1 MPTATFTASRS
12 NAPTVV
18 TSTQASAVQIPTGR
32 SSYEAHTATILSYV
46 VGGLIGLWGL
56 YQLHRWFQF
65 KIRKIKEDKK
75 LLAELALLGDS
86 TTKPRY
92 PMYEALFTFVGVNI
106 KPDPPAM
113 IISKVQDDTAEEIL
127 KPAVVARK
135 KRETKGAYI
144 NGPDFVDLEAN
155 ERRNSGVASD
165 NTTCNHLQTMTMHEK
180 SHSNMSASPLRALP
194 VYEPIATA
202 AEENNKAV
210 GMDAIDT
217 SNEEIIDLR
226 GAPKAPAS
234 ALPSAP
240 IKMVAN
246 SISSDSAPSVYFSDD
261 SSFLS
266 DMVNALVDADSISDV
281 VSSIG
286 HSDSSS
292 STSSSDIENE
302 NVVEK

>member
-1 MPTATFTASRS
+1 MQI
-12 NAPTVV
+12 NAE
-18 TSTQASAVQIPTGR
+18 R

-75 LLAELALLGDS
+75 LLAELALVGDH
-86 TTKPRY
+86 TAKTRY
-92 PMYEALFTFVGVNI
+92 PIYEALFTLVGVNT
-106 KPDPPAM
+106 KPDPPAI
-113 IISKVQDDTAEEIL
+113 IISNEQEDVVADAL

-135 KRETKGAYI
+135 KRDTKGAYI

-155 ERRNSGVASD
+155 ERRNSGAASD
-165 NTTCNHLQTMTMHEK
+165 NNISSHLQTMTMHGN
-180 SHSNMSASPLRALP
+180 SHSNMSAAPLRALP
-194 VYEPIATA
+194 VYGNATA
-202 AEENNKAV
+202 AEENIRGV
-210 GMDAIDT
+210 SMDAIDM
-217 SNEEIIDLR
+217 

-240 IKMVAN
+240 IKIVAG

-261 SSFLS
+261 SSILS
-266 DMVNALVDADSISDV
+266 DIINALVDADSKSDV

-286 HSDSSS
+286 HRSDSSS
-292 STSSSDIENE
+292 SSSSSNDNE
-302 NVVEK
+302 DG